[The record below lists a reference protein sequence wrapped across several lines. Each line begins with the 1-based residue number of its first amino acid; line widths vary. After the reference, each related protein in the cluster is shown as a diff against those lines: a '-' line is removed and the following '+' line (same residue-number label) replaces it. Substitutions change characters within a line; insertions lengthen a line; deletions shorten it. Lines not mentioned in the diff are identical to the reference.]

1 MTKRTVWMGL
11 IIYTI
16 VFWVAFMTM
25 LIMILK

>member
-11 IIYTI
+11 IIYAI